1 MSRTSARARTKGAT
15 GPTGRYALP
24 APTRELTARSG
35 DGVRFPVEVHGRESD
50 PAVVLAHGWTCSTLF
65 WAPVI
70 RELTASGHRVI
81 VYDQRGHGRSPAAA
95 TPMAYSTAMLAD
107 DLCAVL
113 DAALEPGERAV
124 IGGHSMGGMTLMAAA
139 GREQLRERGAALMLC
154 STGAEHLTGEARVLP
169 FRSERVRRIT
179 HRALLG
185 SSAPLGPVT
194 SLTRKAL
201 AYGTLGPDPDP
212 VVVET
217 TARIVHACPTRVR
230 SAWGGVLAG
239 LDLSAKVPRLDAPT
253 AVVIGT
259 HDRLTPLPH
268 AHRLAALLPA
278 CTGVHQL
285 ARRGHMT
292 PLEEPETVAEVLA
305 RLVRDHLAA
314 APART
319 AAGVPADARA
329 HAANTASA
337 ASTASTANKANKA
350 TTANTTKK
358 ESA

>member
-1 MSRTSARARTKGAT
+1 MSRITSTAHLKGL
-15 GPTGRYALP
+15 TGRYAPP
-24 APTRELTARSG
+24 APARELTARSG
-35 DGVRFPVEVHGRESD
+35 DGVPLPVEVHGRDGD

-70 RELTASGHRVI
+70 RELTRSGHRVI

-124 IGGHSMGGMTLMAAA
+124 VGGHSMGGMTLMAAA
-139 GREQLRERGAALMLC
+139 GRRQLRERAAALLLC
-154 STGAEHLTGEARVLP
+154 STGAEHLTGQARVLP
-169 FRSERVRRIT
+169 FRSERVRAVA

-185 SSAPLGPVT
+185 SAAPLGPV
-194 SLTRKAL
+194 SPLTRKAL
-201 AYGTLGPDPDP
+201 AYGTLGPAPEP
-212 VVVET
+212 AAVEA
-217 TARIVHACPTRVR
+217 TARIVHACPRRVR

-268 AHRLAALLPA
+268 AHRLAAALPH

-285 ARRGHMT
+285 ERRGHMT
-292 PLEEPETVAEVLA
+292 PLEEPETVSSVLA
-305 RLVRDHLAA
+305 ALVRDHLAA
-314 APART
+314 T
-319 AAGVPADARA
+319 AAED
-329 HAANTASA
+329 TKEKSA
-337 ASTASTANKANKA
+337 
-350 TTANTTKK
+350 
-358 ESA
+358 